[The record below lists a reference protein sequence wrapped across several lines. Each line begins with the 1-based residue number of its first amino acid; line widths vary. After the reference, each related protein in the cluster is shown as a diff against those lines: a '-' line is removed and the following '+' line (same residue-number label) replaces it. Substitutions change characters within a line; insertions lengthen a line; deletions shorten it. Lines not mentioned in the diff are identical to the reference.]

1 VPTIPGPSVRDFRRF
16 PRLRSR
22 RGFLPRR
29 LGLVRGVVV
38 FAVFNSVLGEEL
50 LLRLLLPKMQ
60 GVLGRRDW
68 VPHGALFAVYHLH
81 QP

>member
-1 VPTIPGPSVRDFRRF
+1 V
-16 PRLRSR
+16 L
-22 RGFLPRR
+22 
-29 LGLVRGVVV
+29 
-38 FAVFNSVLGEEL
+38 AVFNSVLGEEL